1 MEHSRFDDITK
12 SFAASSRRSLLG
24 MAGGA
29 MLAALLGHDE
39 RGADAKKKK
48 CKKPKAKCGKACVN
62 RKTDARHCGACGN
75 ACTAGQTCVNGS
87 CVGGGECRFGQPG
100 ADQACCPPGFPNCD
114 PYDTRFSIHR
124 RCESDGVCRCPKTA
138 VDNKPRYFCATTGA
152 PFPDC
157 RDCCDD
163 AHCALDGQF
172 GPQGKTYCYP
182 GSRTCQCPDGLTDCV
197 IPNGTPGRQ
206 CVNTA
211 TDNTNCGGCGVDN
224 PDAHRCNTAIGEQC
238 VSGSCTVVGPP

>member
-1 MEHSRFDDITK
+1 MDHSRFDDIAK
-12 SFAASSRRSLLG
+12 GLAAPSRRSLLAL
-24 MAGGA
+24 AGA
-29 MLAALLGHDE
+29 SALTAFLGRDE
-39 RGADAKKKK
+39 ADAKKKKK
-48 CKKPKAKCGKACVN
+48 CKKPKIKCGKACVN
-62 RKTDARHCGACGN
+62 PKTSAQHCGGCGKK
-75 ACTAGQTCVNGS
+75 CGAGQTCSNGT
-87 CVGGGECRFGQPG
+87 CVGGECPFGQPG

-114 PYDTRFSIHR
+114 PNDTRFSIHR
-124 RCESDGVCRCPKTA
+124 RCESGGVCRCPRTA

-163 AHCALDGQF
+163 AHCALDPQF

-197 IPNGTPGRQ
+197 IPGSPPSRQ

-211 TDNTNCGGCGVDN
+211 TDNNNCGDCGVNN
-224 PDAHRCNTAIGEQC
+224 PGLYRCNTQIGQQC
-238 VSGSCTVVGPP
+238 LNGSCTQVGPP